1 MKKLNEVLG
10 IKWEKGIVKYEE
22 LKKLCKGIR
31 IQQKITKNNHL

>member
-22 LKKLCKGIR
+22 LKRYAKGFMYN
-31 IQQKITKNNHL
+31 KK